1 MCLWASFDASQKLY
15 RLRSYTQEA
24 ECERTCNRL
33 LRFPLV
39 ASAWKGNCLGP
50 DVSNLPAKGGVQ
62 VLQILINSVINGLA
76 IGGVALAF
84 SLVYRP
90 TGVFY
95 LALGGIYALVPH
107 VAVTLISHGTHWS
120 VACLMAI
127 IVGVF
132 VSCACEFFSHSRLD
146 RKKSPTLNHLVS
158 SLGIY
163 VVLVQIIVLL
173 WGSNTKV
180 FWKDQDHIFRYRG
193 LSLARAQ
200 LITGITLLI
209 AFCALGIWMRKRKLG
224 LELRGLI
231 YNAKE
236 MQLLG
241 RPVPYLRLL
250 AFGISGGL
258 VALIALLIANDVGF
272 DPFGGITVVLLGVV
286 AVIIGGRD
294 SFVGP
299 VVGGIII
306 SLVRSITTWYAPKW
320 QEAVTF
326 LLLGFFLLFVPRGI
340 FSRGTKM
347 EADS

>member
-1 MCLWASFDASQKLY
+1 M
-15 RLRSYTQEA
+15 
-24 ECERTCNRL
+24 
-33 LRFPLV
+33 
-39 ASAWKGNCLGP
+39 
-50 DVSNLPAKGGVQ
+50 
-62 VLQILINSVINGLA
+62 LQILINSLINGLA

-95 LALGGIYALVPH
+95 LALGGVYSLVPH
-107 VAVTLISHGTHWS
+107 IALTLIGHGIHWS
-120 VACLMAI
+120 VACFVAV

-132 VSCACEFFSHSRLD
+132 VSCLCELLSHSRLE

-163 VVLVQIIVLL
+163 IVLVQITVLL
-173 WGSNTKV
+173 WGSATKV
-180 FWKDQDHIFRYRG
+180 FWVEQDLVFRYAG
-193 LSLARAQ
+193 LSFARPQ
-200 LITGITLLI
+200 IITGTTLLVT
-209 AFCALGIWMRKRKLG
+209 FVALGIWMKKRKLG
-224 LELRGLI
+224 LQLRGLI
-231 YNAKE
+231 YNPKE

-258 VALIALLIANDVGF
+258 VAEVALLIANDVGF
-272 DPFGGITVVLLGVV
+272 DPFGGIAVILLGVV

-299 VVGGIII
+299 VVGGIIL
-306 SLVRSITTWYAPKW
+306 SLVRSMTTWYSPKW

-326 LLLGFFLLFVPRGI
+326 LLLGFFLIFLPRGI
-340 FSRGTKM
+340 FSRGSRM